1 MWTSIVLGMRV
12 EFKRLAL
19 RIENGED
26 AAEARHTLNQLVHAT
41 LDREASADDTDL
53 LCEAFRGIESI
64 AASEI
69 VAVGLERLTT
79 LLSQMLN
86 AESQLVLESAGKS
99 VDLVLRVLDSANM
112 ASVPTTPGGTSETS
126 VLAARHGLLDIIS
139 LALQAVERQ
148 LTMPTE
154 DLSPIAHLEGI
165 IPPNAE
171 DLFGVILKL
180 LKFTLGI
187 PIIETPSL
195 VAPRPDFGRLA
206 SSFLRVIAIIARTNR
221 PENVETLVDV
231 LIYIIDSAPS
241 QSRLAVH
248 TALMA
253 EMSSPILLSASADQ
267 PVIAAALPYMSP
279 PRRPVALTNPTTM
292 GDTEVLTLDDR
303 PWEMFEYLNGPPRK
317 VPPGQMFLASKPIKD
332 LGSVPLSLFGPQMK
346 RDAIPYSDK
355 ERRSGF
361 AEEGEVAEEEPNWE
375 DYASERNLGDGI
387 AGEPVG
393 VRQNATSLFSSGAET
408 SSAEEEAAKMPPSPV
423 KPAVSAN
430 TSNNFEPA
438 NGAGTGTRSRR
449 ASTRLIGG
457 TQPVVPRGSNRDPIP
472 LGDDAEDE
480 DEDNSE
486 NSDSESDSSIEILDM
501 PAGKRPR
508 VGQKG
513 VAGKTAARKTTGGK
527 GVPKKNVR
535 TVSGKMP
542 RKGRF

>member
-1 MWTSIVLGMRV
+1 MRV

-19 RIENGED
+19 RIENGEE

-69 VAVGLERLTT
+69 VAVGLERLTS

-112 ASVPTTPGGTSETS
+112 ASVPTIPGGTSEMS
-126 VLAARHGLLDIIS
+126 LLAARHDLLDIIS
-139 LALQAVERQ
+139 FALQAVERQ
-148 LTMPTE
+148 LTLPTE
-154 DLSPIAHLEGI
+154 DDSPIAHLEGVAA
-165 IPPNAE
+165 PKAE

-187 PIIETPSL
+187 PVLETSSL
-195 VAPRPDFGRLA
+195 VTPRPDFGRLA
-206 SSFLRVIAIIARTNR
+206 SSFLRVIAIVGKSNR
-221 PENVETLVDV
+221 PENVQALVDL
-231 LIYIIDSAPS
+231 LIYIVDSAPN

-253 EMSSPILLSASADQ
+253 EMTSPLLVSAAADSPIIST
-267 PVIAAALPYMSP
+267 ALPYMSP
-279 PRRPVALTNPTTM
+279 ARRPVALSNPTAL

-303 PWEMFEYLNGPPRK
+303 PWEMFENLEDPPRK
-317 VPPGQMFLASKPIKD
+317 VPPGQMFLANRPIKD
-332 LGSVPLSLFGPQMK
+332 LSSVSMSLFAPQMK
-346 RDAIPYSDK
+346 RDAVPFSEED
-355 ERRSGF
+355 RRLGF
-361 AEEGEVAEEEPNWE
+361 GNEGEDGAAEGEPSWE
-375 DYASERNLGDGI
+375 DYASERYLGDGT
-387 AGEPVG
+387 AGEPAG
-393 VRQNATSLFSSGAET
+393 VRQLVTSLFSSGAE
-408 SSAEEEAAKMPPSPV
+408 PPSTEEDTAIAKISPTV
-423 KPAVSAN
+423 TKLTLSPTVST
-430 TSNNFEPA
+430 TSTPNA
-438 NGAGTGTRSRR
+438 AAGSGTRPRR
-449 ASTRLIGG
+449 ASNRLAL
-457 TQPVVPRGSNRDPIP
+457 PAKGSNKDPIP
-472 LGDDAEDE
+472 LDE
-480 DEDNSE
+480 DLEENSE
-486 NSDSESDSSIEILDM
+486 SDSESDSSIEILDM

-513 VAGKTAARKTTGGK
+513 VGSKTAGRRTTGGK
-527 GVPKKNVR
+527 GVPRKNVR